1 MELRCVRQLLIS
13 LVLISNFTFANEINL
28 VRYIE
33 SKKYP
38 DLKQSYFVDLL
49 TLALEASKVRYGDYK
64 LQPVNIEMAQA
75 RTSVMLQREEYIDLT
90 WRMTSQALETKLQ
103 AIYFPTLKGLMG
115 YRIFII
121 PADEQSRF
129 PKNILL
135 SELKAMPVGQGANWA
150 DTDILKSNDFAVV
163 EGSYSNLLKML
174 TKNRFSYFPRALHE
188 PWQEIEGNDS
198 LVVEKNL
205 ALKYNSPIFFFVN
218 KTNTRLNN
226 RINLGLTKLIQ
237 SGEFDIFFTQHAM
250 TSGILDKAQLSSR
263 TVFELS
269 NPYISATTQALVD
282 NKKLWLKFQ

>member
-1 MELRCVRQLLIS
+1 LFGDILLK
-13 LVLISNFTFANEINL
+13 TFIFCIFITVVNTCSATDV
-28 VRYIE
+28 VRYVVSE
-33 SKKYP
+33 KFP
-38 DLKQSYFVDLL
+38 DPKTLYFSDLL
-49 TLALEASKVRYGDYK
+49 TLALEQTREEFGDFL
-64 LQPVNIEMAQA
+64 LQPIVIETGQE
-75 RTSVMLQREEYIDLT
+75 RTSIMLERNEFIDVA
-90 WRMTSQALETKLQ
+90 WRMTSKTLEDRLQ
-103 AIYFPTLKGLMG
+103 AVYVPLLKGMMG